1 MKEKTV
7 SQLAKLMADE
17 KIIAILKATKNKK
30 GLTSKEISKKPIYRQ
45 TNFIIQL
52 KKCWTKVYWKFPKNK
67 I

>member
-30 GLTSKEISKKPIYRQ
+30 GLTSKEISKK
-45 TNFIIQL
+45 TNIPANQL
-52 KKCWTKVYWKFPKNK
+52 YYSTKKMLDQGLLE
-67 I
+67 